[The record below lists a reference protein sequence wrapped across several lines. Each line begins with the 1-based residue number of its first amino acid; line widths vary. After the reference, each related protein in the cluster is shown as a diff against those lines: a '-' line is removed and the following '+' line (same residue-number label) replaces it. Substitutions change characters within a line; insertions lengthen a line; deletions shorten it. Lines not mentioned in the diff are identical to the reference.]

1 MRAFETKFNSFKAFV
16 CTTSSSSAS
25 TASVLYLVVVVGVV
39 TPLNSCSIADE
50 KSVYSICESNLQN
63 CHPRA
68 QIRGAGEAGAGGRQQ
83 WRVTGS
89 EDPPASHR
97 TVVV

>member
-16 CTTSSSSAS
+16 CSTSSSSAS

-68 QIRGAGEAGAGGRQQ
+68 QIRGAGGRQQ